1 MAKITYTSLQL
12 KTNTDVKTVDF
23 NGHSIEVLQY
33 LPIEDKYDL
42 ITITAQN
49 ALQDGIYHPLL
60 LDELFHLYLVF
71 MYSNITFTAK
81 QKENLNKLYD
91 TLKSSGLMDL
101 IIQQIPENEYN
112 ELFTQLEEYVKFNSK
127 YNRSA
132 AGLINSLITDLPKQA
147 QMAKEIIAGFDPN
160 QYQNVIEF
168 AKAANGD
175 REI

>member
-1 MAKITYTSLQL
+1 
-12 KTNTDVKTVDF
+12 
-23 NGHSIEVLQY
+23 
-33 LPIEDKYDL
+33 
-42 ITITAQN
+42 
-49 ALQDGIYHPLL
+49 
-60 LDELFHLYLVF
+60 
-71 MYSNITFTAK
+71 
-81 QKENLNKLYD
+81 
-91 TLKSSGLMDL
+91 MDL

-147 QMAKEIIAGFDPN
+147 QMAKEIIAGFDPS

>member
-147 QMAKEIIAGFDPN
+147 QMAKESIAGFDPS
-160 QYQNVIEF
+160 QYKNVIEF
-168 AKAANGD
+168 AKAADGD

>member
-81 QKENLNKLYD
+81 QK
-91 TLKSSGLMDL
+91 
-101 IIQQIPENEYN
+101 
-112 ELFTQLEEYVKFNSK
+112 
-127 YNRSA
+127 
-132 AGLINSLITDLPKQA
+132 
-147 QMAKEIIAGFDPN
+147 
-160 QYQNVIEF
+160 
-168 AKAANGD
+168 
-175 REI
+175 

>member
-147 QMAKEIIAGFDPN
+147 QMANEIIAGFDPS